1 MSSQNAGRQLSAK
14 DLADSIS
21 QIVGGK
27 SGGKGATSQGIGNK
41 VDKVDEAVD
50 AAMKALQ
57 QLNL

>member
-27 SGGKGATSQGIGNK
+27 AGGKGATSQGIGNK